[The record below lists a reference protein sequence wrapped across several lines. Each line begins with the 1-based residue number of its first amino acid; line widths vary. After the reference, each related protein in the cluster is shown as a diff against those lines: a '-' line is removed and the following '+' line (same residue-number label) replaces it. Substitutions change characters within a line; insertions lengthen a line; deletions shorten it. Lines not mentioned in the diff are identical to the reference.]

1 MAIEY
6 EALLPSIIPMVP
18 ACSDTLIEN
27 SIRSAVVELCEKS
40 EVYQTEQVIASTSG
54 VYDYTLTAPA
64 DTAIEK
70 ILSIQYNGVDLEP
83 ITPAIL
89 DQRLPKWRTEPG
101 VPQYYI
107 KTSSNTVRIA
117 PAPSTGSADAL
128 LLRLILKPTHTS
140 TGCDDD
146 VMNDYRDTIVNGAL
160 FRLLRLPSKDWT
172 DYSAASVY
180 GSLFTEQLTDAE
192 RRARSANTG
201 VARKVNYGGIKSRRY
216 RRGYRSI
223 R

>member
-1 MAIEY
+1 
-6 EALLPSIIPMVP
+6 MVP

-128 LLRLILKPTHTS
+128 LLRLILKPT
-140 TGCDDD
+140 
-146 VMNDYRDTIVNGAL
+146 
-160 FRLLRLPSKDWT
+160 
-172 DYSAASVY
+172 
-180 GSLFTEQLTDAE
+180 Q
-192 RRARSANTG
+192 
-201 VARKVNYGGIKSRRY
+201 
-216 RRGYRSI
+216 
-223 R
+223 